1 MTDNAKIEEERSMI
15 EKAIG
20 EAIGYRAIYS
30 TKAASPGFAVTLFIR
45 SYTEEYDGALAGYC
59 FPTKRMTDSA
69 RQRIAALPLRRAAKV
84 KIDILPESGRQFERW
99 NKMYD
104 ALVELGGWE

>member
-1 MTDNAKIEEERSMI
+1 
-15 EKAIG
+15 
-20 EAIGYRAIYS
+20 
-30 TKAASPGFAVTLFIR
+30 
-45 SYTEEYDGALAGYC
+45 
-59 FPTKRMTDSA
+59 MTDSA

-99 NKMYD
+99 NKVYD